1 MIGPRLELFS
11 MLTEAAIHGIGVALV
26 PPFLVEDE
34 LERGLLVTVSRQAVR
49 SDRGYH
55 LISPEHKAGG
65 GALLAFDAWL
75 QRQVGSYRDDR
86 HEPSKVEGDR
96 SFDRA

>member
-1 MIGPRLELFS
+1 LHVDGDMIGPRLELFS

-34 LERGLLVTVSRQAVR
+34 LARGLLVVVSKQAVR

-65 GALLAFDAWL
+65 AALKAFSAWL
-75 QRQVGSYRDDR
+75 QIEARSYQ
-86 HEPSKVEGDR
+86 GD
-96 SFDRA
+96 AH